1 MARLYLCLSTD
12 SDGNKIIKGITCNK
26 GMMKKFC
33 REQSDG
39 TFLEIPSQDL
49 FYKIFDST
57 FILTKDTSKELEEQ
71 CLLIEGYY
79 HKYDEPVDEN
89 NDEPEIPPRFFEKER
104 KQREREERKQR
115 RFSNS
120 GSRQQSSNFIFK
132 SKMKR

>member
-12 SDGNKIIKGITCNK
+12 SSGNKVIKGITCNK

-39 TFLEIPSQDL
+39 TFLEVPSQDL

-57 FILTKDTSKELEEQ
+57 FTLTKDTPKEVEEQ
-71 CLLIEGYY
+71 RLLLDGYY

-89 NDEPEIPPRFFEKER
+89 NDEPEIPPRFFEKEQKR
-104 KQREREERKQR
+104 REREERKQR

-120 GSRQQSSNFIFK
+120 RSKRENSNFTPK

>member
-12 SDGNKIIKGITCNK
+12 SDGNKVIKGITCNK

-57 FILTKDTSKELEEQ
+57 FTLEKDTPAEVKEQ
-71 CLLIEGYY
+71 RLLIDGYY
-79 HKYDEPVDEN
+79 HKWNEPKDELG
-89 NDEPEIPPRFFEKER
+89 DEPEIPVRFIEKEQKR
-104 KQREREERKQR
+104 RERDARRKGY
-115 RFSNS
+115 STKNS
-120 GSRQQSSNFIFK
+120 YRSDRG
-132 SKMKR
+132 KMKR